1 MCLSLLTPPLA
12 LRPQQCTMLQWRAE
26 CAQRKAGVCFHNSAI
41 ISEGQTNIM
50 PLDIQDRCRSG
61 ALTLQP
67 ELQSNDL
74 ACPRYSWEAQLHFK
88 LFLNFPHPL
97 PGTHECWRLLKWEF
111 PGTEH
116 RACLGYTHFGKSLM
130 SAWWE
135 LFRLAWKMLL
145 LVSALLDK
153 LPSNHSTVINPS
165 YVWTKRVS

>member
-41 ISEGQTNIM
+41 ISEGQTSCLWIYRTDADQEHWHCN
-50 PLDIQDRCRSG
+50 Q
-61 ALTLQP
+61 T

-74 ACPRYSWEAQLHFK
+74 ACPHYSWEAQLHFK
-88 LFLNFPHPL
+88 LFLNFSQPL

-116 RACLGYTHFGKSLM
+116 RACLGYTHFGKSLL

-145 LVSALLDK
+145 LVSALIDK
-153 LPSNHSTVINPS
+153 LPSNHSTVIIPS